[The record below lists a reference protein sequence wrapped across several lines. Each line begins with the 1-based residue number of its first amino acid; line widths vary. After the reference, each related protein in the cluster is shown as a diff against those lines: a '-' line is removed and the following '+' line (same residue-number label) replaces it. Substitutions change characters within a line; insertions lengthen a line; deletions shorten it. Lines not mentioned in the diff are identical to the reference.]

1 MSTFLRPAGR
11 FGVKKIYNAGMGLAI
26 LHSRALTGVY
36 AAAVAVE
43 VHLSGGLP
51 QFNIVGLPDTE
62 VKEARER
69 VRAAILNSNFSFPA
83 RRITINL
90 APADMPKEGGIYD
103 LPIALGIL
111 AASGQISPDLLDK
124 FEFAGELA
132 LDGGLRSCG
141 SALPITLAAAREP
154 RAVIMPDKDAAVGAL
169 ASGAEVYAAG
179 SLLAVCAHMSGREQL
194 PRALA
199 PPAAANGNAPCIGEV
214 KGQALAKWGLEVAAA
229 GGHSILMA
237 GPPGCGK
244 SMLAMR
250 LCGLMPLLTDEEALE
265 SAAVRS
271 LSGGDFEPDKW
282 RQRPFRAP
290 HHSASAAALI
300 GGGSKPR
307 PGEISLSHHGVLFL
321 DELPEFDRQVLE
333 VLREPMESGTVT
345 ISRAARKADFP
356 AAFQMVAAMNPCP
369 CGYHTHPKK
378 ECRCTPNQINRYRA
392 RISGPLLDRVDIHI
406 EVEPLSQ
413 DEIESKAG
421 GETSEEMRGRI
432 MRARDFQHAR
442 QSGLNARLSPAEVDM
457 YCIPDENG
465 QAFARKTME
474 ALGLSVRGYHRV
486 LKMAR
491 TIADLAQEEDIT
503 ARHLGKAF
511 QLRRM
516 VFES

>member
-1 MSTFLRPAGR
+1 MS
-11 FGVKKIYNAGMGLAI
+11 LAI

-36 AAAVAVE
+36 AAAVSVE

-62 VKEARER
+62 VKESRER

-111 AASGQISPDLLDK
+111 AASGQIPADMLGQ

-132 LDGGLRSCG
+132 LDGALRSCG
-141 SALPITLAAAREP
+141 SALPVTLAAMREP
-154 RAVIMPDKDAAVGAL
+154 RAVIMPPDDSSVGAL
-169 ASGAEVYAAG
+169 ARGSVVYSAS
-179 SLLAVCAHMSGREQL
+179 SLLAVCAHLSGREKLAQAE
-194 PRALA
+194 PRA
-199 PPAAANGNAPCIGEV
+199 PAFNNGAPCLGEV
-214 KGQALAKWGLEVAAA
+214 KGQIKAKRALEVAAA
-229 GGHSILMA
+229 GGHSILMM

-244 SMLAMR
+244 SMLAVR
-250 LCGLMPLLTDEEALE
+250 LCGLMPMLTDTEALE

-271 LSGGDFEPDKW
+271 LNGGDFDADKW

-333 VLREPMESGTVT
+333 VLREPLESGKVT

-369 CGYHTHPKK
+369 CGYHSHPKK
-378 ECRCTPNQINRYRA
+378 ECRCTPNQIGRYRA

-413 DEIESKAG
+413 DEITGQAE
-421 GETSEEMRGRI
+421 GETSESMRGRVEQ
-432 MRARDFQHAR
+432 ARDFQRAR
-442 QSGLNARLSPAEVDM
+442 QNALNARLSPAEVDS
-457 YCIPDENG
+457 YCLPDENG
-465 QAFARKTME
+465 QKFAARALD
-474 ALGLSVRGYHRV
+474 ALGLSVRSYHRV

-503 ARHLGKAF
+503 
-511 QLRRM
+511 
-516 VFES
+516 